1 MPLTF
6 RLELTAFCGWPRQG
20 IAPLLDMPTLL
31 ARFAWK
37 TRSLETTML
46 EMPLD
51 VDVATPLPGFEDRWL
66 LLLSSCC

>member
-1 MPLTF
+1 MDLLL
-6 RLELTAFCGWPRQG
+6 LEMS
-20 IAPLLDMPTLL
+20 IIL
-31 ARFAWK
+31 ARFAWR
-37 TRSLETTML
+37 TRNLETMML